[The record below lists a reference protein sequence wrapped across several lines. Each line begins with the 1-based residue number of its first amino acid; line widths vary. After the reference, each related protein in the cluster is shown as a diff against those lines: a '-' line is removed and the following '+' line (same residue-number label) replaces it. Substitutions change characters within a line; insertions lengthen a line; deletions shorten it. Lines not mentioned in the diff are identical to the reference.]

1 MIEKCGKNEIK
12 WKGTLNIPDDTE
24 LDYEII
30 RSKKELKVLQ
40 DEERE
45 LNNCIEVLQ
54 ESFNKI
60 ASSTSYSELAYLTY
74 DDLSKLGGS
83 KQYKGQKLIVIKAPP
98 NSVMEV
104 PDPEEVETYFKEV
117 RKKADEHDKEAE
129 EVLTQEKEIE
139 DKKYQLNMTSK
150 TSEIMIYTVE
160 NEENENQSSP
170 RPDAEN
176 NEPCHAGNLSSM
188 YAK

>member
-104 PDPEEVETYFKEV
+104 PDP
-117 RKKADEHDKEAE
+117 
-129 EVLTQEKEIE
+129 
-139 DKKYQLNMTSK
+139 
-150 TSEIMIYTVE
+150 
-160 NEENENQSSP
+160 
-170 RPDAEN
+170 
-176 NEPCHAGNLSSM
+176 
-188 YAK
+188 